1 LAGGDAAEIIME
13 HGLVISGDRQR
24 SRQEI
29 FARASRAS
37 TGFDAI
43 GIGPGDSVALMLRN
57 DFPFLEATFAV
68 GRLGAHAVPINW
80 HFRADETEHI
90 LRDSAAKAIVV
101 HADLLPQ
108 IEEAIPEAVKVLVV
122 ETPPE
127 IAAAYNVS
135 EVSGRVPD
143 GRTDYEEWLSGLEE
157 WTGEARNS
165 PGAMLYTS
173 GTTGKP
179 KGVRRKP
186 PRPEQMQLGRKIG
199 ERVYG
204 FGSHARA
211 VMTGPMYHIAPNT
224 FALVI
229 AALGDRLVLQPKFD
243 PLELLQ
249 LIEEHAITTL
259 NLVPTMFVRL
269 LRLPKDE
276 RERYDLSSLTH
287 ALHNAAPCPPD
298 IKKEMIEWWGPVIW
312 ELYGGT
318 ESGPAAACN
327 SEEWLAHPGTV
338 GRAVEGTTIKILD
351 DEGEEL
357 PTNEVGEIF
366 VCSSTNSEFTYHGR
380 EDERA
385 EIEKH
390 GLITLGDVG
399 YLDDEGFLFLCDRKR
414 DMVISGGVN
423 IYPAE
428 IEAAL
433 IGIEGVDDCA
443 VFGIPDAEFGESLFA
458 VIEKTSGSEI
468 TTEFVRDELDRR
480 LAHYKVPRRIEF
492 GTDLPREDT
501 GKIYKRKLRDLHW
514 KSGEKKI

>member
-1 LAGGDAAEIIME
+1 MQQ
-13 HGLVISGDRQR
+13 GLIISGERRR
-24 SRQEI
+24 SRAEI
-29 FARASRAS
+29 FARASRAA

-57 DFPFLEATFAV
+57 DFPFLETTFAV

-80 HFRADETEHI
+80 HFQADETEHI

-108 IEEAIPEAVKVLVV
+108 IEVAIPEAVKVLVV

-127 IAAAYNVS
+127 IAAAYGISDVNAS
-135 EVSGRVPD
+135 VPD
-143 GRTDYEEWLSGLEE
+143 ARTNYEEWLSGLKE
-157 WTGEARNS
+157 WTGAARNS

-186 PRPEQMQLGRKIG
+186 PQPEQMQLGRKIG
-199 ERVYG
+199 ARVYG
-204 FGSHARA
+204 FGPDARA
-211 VMTGPMYHIAPNT
+211 VVTGPMYHIAPNT

-269 LRLPKDE
+269 LRLSEDE

-298 IKKEMIEWWGPVIW
+298 IKRKMIDWWGPVIW

-327 SEEWLAHPGTV
+327 SEEWLGHPGTV

-351 DEGEEL
+351 DHGKERPIG
-357 PTNEVGEIF
+357 EVGEVF

-380 EDERA
+380 EAERA

-399 YLDDEGFLFLCDRKR
+399 YLDEEGFLFLCDRKR

-433 IGIEGVDDCA
+433 FGIDGVADCA
-443 VFGIPDAEFGESLFA
+443 VFGIPDAEFGESLLA
-458 VIEKTSGSEI
+458 VIEKTPDSPI
-468 TTEFVRDELDRR
+468 TEKSIRTELGHR
-480 LAHYKVPRRIEF
+480 LARYKVPKRIEF
-492 GTDLPREDT
+492 EMDLPREDN
-501 GKIYKRKLRDLHW
+501 GKIYKRKLRDLYW
-514 KSGEKKI
+514 TVGQNQI

>member
-1 LAGGDAAEIIME
+1 MSN
-13 HGLVISGDRQR
+13 GLIISGDRR
-24 SRQEI
+24 RTREEI
-29 FARASRAS
+29 FARASRVS
-37 TGFDAI
+37 SGLDAV
-43 GIGPGDSVALMLRN
+43 GVGAGDSVALMLRN
-57 DFPFLEATFAV
+57 DFPFFEATFAV

-80 HFRADETEHI
+80 HFVGDEVEHI
-90 LRDSAAKAIVV
+90 LQDSAAKAIIV

-108 IEEAIPEAVKVLVV
+108 IEAVIPEEALVIV
-122 ETPPE
+122 VATPPE
-127 IAAAYNVS
+127 IAAAHQ
-135 EVSGRVPD
+135 VSGASARVPE
-143 GRTDYEEWLSGLEE
+143 GRVDYEEWLSSHDE
-157 WTGEARNS
+157 WNEAPRSS

-186 PRPEQMQLGRKIG
+186 PKPEQMQLGHRIGTKI
-199 ERVYG
+199 YG
-204 FGSHARA
+204 FGPRARA

-224 FALVI
+224 FALAI

-243 PLELLQ
+243 PIELLE

-259 NLVPTMFVRL
+259 NVVPTMFVRL
-269 LRLPKDE
+269 LRLSKDE
-276 RERYDLSSLTH
+276 RERHDLSSLTH
-287 ALHNAAPCPPD
+287 VVHNAAPCSVD
-298 IKKEMIEWWGPVIW
+298 VKRKMIEWWGPVIW

-318 ESGPAAACN
+318 ESGPATACN

-338 GRAVEGTTIKILD
+338 GRAVEGSTIKILD
-351 DEGEEL
+351 DRGSEL
-357 PTNEVGEIF
+357 PLGEVGEVF

-380 EDERA
+380 EAERA

-399 YLDDEGFLFLCDRKR
+399 YLDQDGFLFLCDRKR

-433 IGIEGVDDCA
+433 IGIEGVADCA
-443 VFGIPDAEFGESLFA
+443 VFGVPDPEFGESLLA
-458 VIEKTSGSEI
+458 VIERTRGSAV
-468 TTEFVRDELDRR
+468 TTDFIRSELQGR
-480 LAHYKVPRRIEF
+480 LARYKVPKRIEF

-514 KSGEKKI
+514 QDVDNSI

>member
-1 LAGGDAAEIIME
+1 MQK
-13 HGLVISGDRQR
+13 GLIISGDRQR
-24 SRQEI
+24 TREEI
-29 FARASRAS
+29 FARANRAS

-43 GIGPGDSVALMLRN
+43 GIGAGDSVALMLRN

-90 LRDSAAKAIVV
+90 LRDSAARAIIV

-108 IEEAIPEAVKVLVV
+108 IEAAIPESVKVLVV

-127 IAAAYNVS
+127 IAAAYDIDEAS
-135 EVSGRVPD
+135 ARVPKD
-143 GRTDYEEWLSGLEE
+143 RADYEEWLSSFEE
-157 WTGEARNS
+157 WTGAPRNS

-186 PRPEQMQLGRKIG
+186 PKPEQMQLGRKIG
-199 ERVYG
+199 ARVYG
-204 FGSHARA
+204 FGPDARA

-224 FALVI
+224 FAVVI

-243 PLELLQ
+243 PEELLR

-269 LRLPKDE
+269 LRLPKDV
-276 RERYDLSSLTH
+276 RERYDISSLSH

-298 IKKEMIEWWGPVIW
+298 VKRKMIEWWGPVIW

-318 ESGPAAACN
+318 ESGPATACN

-338 GRAVEGTTIKILD
+338 GRAVEGTTIRILD
-351 DEGEEL
+351 DDGGEC
-357 PTNEVGEIF
+357 PVRQVGEVF

-385 EIEKH
+385 EIEKD

-399 YLDDEGFLFLCDRKR
+399 YVDEEGFLYLCDRKR

-433 IGIEGVDDCA
+433 IGIEGVEDCA
-443 VFGIPDAEFGESLFA
+443 VFGVPDPEFGESLLA
-458 VIEKTSGSEI
+458 VVEKTPGSKI
-468 TTEFVRDELDRR
+468 TAESVRSDLGGL
-480 LAHYKVPRRIEF
+480 LARYKIPRRIEF

-514 KSGEKKI
+514 EDGRNQI